1 MSKREKILILIVL
14 LVAIIPIIINEIKI
28 RPKLNLINDVKK
40 ILKNIDTYKDSD
52 EEISKEYL
60 IDNGYTID
68 GKNYKVNGH
77 GVIFIDKNSS
87 VFLNRNGMCAMKLPY
102 SEEVMIQYEECPVY
116 RMFNGI
122 KTPIAT
128 KDSGLFQNS
137 DSYIYK
143 GTELNNYVIY
153 KDDLWNILS
162 FEDGNV
168 KIIKSN
174 YDKFSFN
181 GVEDLYSKLNEKYSK
196 ILGDEMILEST
207 WNIESI
213 DTSNDNFVI
222 IDKEI
227 TSKIGILS
235 VSDYL
240 NSLISKYDINNNI
253 INISE
258 ASYLSKEMVLSTNN
272 AYLKG
277 NANVYINSDNK
288 IEKIYPVILLSKDA
302 IFDSGSGTKQDPYKL
317 RETE

>member
-1 MSKREKILILIVL
+1 MSKRDKILIMIVI

-40 ILKNIDTYKDSD
+40 ILRNIDNYKFSD
-52 EEISKEYL
+52 EELSKEYI

-68 GKNYKVNGH
+68 GKDYKVNGN
-77 GVIFIDKNSS
+77 GVIFIDKSNS

-122 KTPIAT
+122 KTPIAI
-128 KDSGLFQNS
+128 KDSGLFQDN

-143 GTELNNYVIY
+143 GKDLNNYVIY
-153 KDDLWNILS
+153 KDNLWNILS

-174 YDKFSFN
+174 YDNISFTSI
-181 GVEDLYSKLNEKYSK
+181 EDLYSKLNEKYSK
-196 ILGDEMILEST
+196 LLGDEIILENT

-213 DTSNDNFVI
+213 DTSNKNFI
-222 IDKEI
+222 SIDKKI

-240 NSLISKYDINNNI
+240 KSILSKYDINNNI
-253 INISE
+253 INISQ

-272 AYLKG
+272 AYLNS

-288 IEKIYPVILLSKDA
+288 KEKIYPVILLSKDA
-302 IFDSGSGTKQDPYKL
+302 IFNSGSGTKQDPYIL